1 MKDRKY
7 ITDFVPEVCKGIKNK
22 LDQLEDDDAW
32 LRKEN
37 ARLREAITDFAKA
50 DKGLRIDYSKYCDK
64 NGYPPDWVWDQVD
77 ISHDMWDKAVAKLN
91 EIAEEILREGNDEG
105 E

>member
-37 ARLREAITDFAKA
+37 ARLREA
-50 DKGLRIDYSKYCDK
+50 LK
-64 NGYPPDWVWDQVD
+64 NIGGIEATWEPCPYD
-77 ISHDMWDKAVAKLN
+77 AYRVAFMTAQAL
-91 EIAEEILREGNDEG
+91 AEEALYPYGSYLEQLSLKEGNDE
-105 E
+105 